1 MSAACRCMAGAH
13 PAGMLTGMQVS
24 MHADPVA
31 SAAGTDVLS
40 RCIAVVNGKGGVG
53 KTSLTA
59 NLAGLYA
66 AAGYRTLAIDLDPQG
81 NLGDDLGY
89 LGAGLSDDG
98 AGLVDALRA
107 RRAYRPLRNVRAGL
121 DVLAGGAGPGGLN
134 SALYCRQGTP
144 PHLPGLR

>member
-1 MSAACRCMAGAH
+1 MSAACHCMAGADS
-13 PAGMLTGMQVS
+13 AGMLTGMQVS

-31 SAAGTDVLS
+31 SAAGHDVLC
-40 RCIAVVNGKGGVG
+40 RCIAGVNGKGGVG

-81 NLGDDLGY
+81 NPGGDLGS
-89 LGAGLSDDG
+89 LGGGLPDDG
-98 AGLVDALRA
+98 AGLVAALGP

-121 DVLAGGAGPGGLN
+121 DVLAGGSDLGDLI
-134 SALYCRQGTP
+134 
-144 PHLPGLR
+144 